1 MRVKSNKSVRSSARL
16 ARRTS
21 TSSTLELAAEFPF
34 WRRSVPRIGAVKSIA
49 ATVAGILYG
58 AGGTALAQEAAPAA
72 ATSAV
77 APESLQEVV
86 VTASATGVKKL
97 DASYSIVS
105 VDQDLIKEANPK
117 STADLLKVSPG
128 IWPESSGG
136 QTGANIEVAGFP
148 SGGDAPFFT
157 TMIEGMPLYG
167 MPNLSFMDS
176 SSFIRID
183 DTIDRVE
190 VVQGGPGAVFG
201 PGQMGAT
208 ANFILKRGTEQT
220 TGAVGFT
227 YGNEGLW
234 RLDGTAGFKI
244 ADGWY
249 GYVGGFYRL
258 NEGVRPPQFNAD
270 QGGQF
275 TATVNHDLDGG
286 SLMIW
291 GRVLDDKNQFI
302 VPVPVIQSA
311 SGTNFS
317 AYPGFCALKCSY
329 GSWNIQNVTLPT
341 PTGGFEGAN
350 LSNGRG
356 GNFYFG
362 GIKYDQHFGNLE
374 VLNNLI
380 LDGGGLDTNALF
392 SGPSPRPLGYLLYG
406 CQAPGFA
413 VYAAGCPAGV
423 NGTPTDTNNYG
434 IDPKTGNITYP
445 NAGGPGTGLPASY
458 NVQAT
463 YSGSGLAV
471 PLNQNVIQQGWW
483 YIQKSLA
490 NFADELRLNWTLFE
504 GNTLTGGLYYT
515 RYSMNDNWSL
525 GNQQLMTNSPNA
537 TAINLQYLAGATCT
551 TPGTTNT
558 CHLTSNQG
566 FLNFNS
572 NYNILQHGDA
582 RNIAGYLSDS
592 WRIGGFLI
600 DAGVRLENID
610 ARWRGCGTN
619 DASKTHKPLGT
630 AFDLY
635 DNNVPVCSDV
645 QEYEHYTTTRPTFT
659 GGINYEFND
668 HMSVYGRANTGN
680 HFDDFDNNIRGSN
693 GKYAPLETVTNYEA
707 GFKFQ
712 ASWVYADISAYK
724 RDFTG
729 LQYTQSDAAGIST
742 GITSTY
748 GATSKGV
755 NFVGTVT
762 PLQNFVIRLVGDY
775 MDGHY
780 ENYVGCLPYFDVFG
794 HHQCASING
803 APLQRQPKWQVRV
816 TPSYTIPWSDGD
828 VTGFVTYEYVGQR
841 FEDQT
846 GLQPLGTYYMLSAG
860 IVANVSRH
868 WQLRVQGTNLTNQI
882 GLTEGNAR
890 KTGAAAGI
898 GNVLLARPIEGQEIN
913 FTAYYKF

>member
-1 MRVKSNKSVRSSARL
+1 MRVKSNKALHRSAGPARL
-16 ARRTS
+16 AS
-21 TSSTLELAAEFPF
+21 GPSVLALPAGTPL
-34 WRRSVPRIGAVKSIA
+34 WRGPVPRIGATTVA
-49 ATVAGILYG
+49 AAVAGILYG
-58 AGGTALAQEAAPAA
+58 TGGTAMAQEAAPAA
-72 ATSAV
+72 ASAV

-97 DASYSIVS
+97 DASYNIVT
-105 VDQDLIKEANPK
+105 VDQNLIKEANPK

-157 TMIEGMPLYG
+157 NMIEGMPLYG

-176 SSFIRID
+176 SSLFRVD

-190 VVQGGPGAVFG
+190 VVQGGPGALYG

-220 TGAVGFT
+220 TGSVGVT

-234 RLDGTAGFKI
+234 RIDANAGFKV
-244 ADGWY
+244 AEGWY
-249 GYVGGFYRL
+249 GTVGGFYRVSD
-258 NEGVRPPQFNAD
+258 GVRPPQFYSD

-275 TATVNHDLDGG
+275 TATLNHDLDGG
-286 SLMIW
+286 SLFIW

-302 VPVPVIQSA
+302 VPVPVLYNQSGA
-311 SGTNFS
+311 TSTS
-317 AYPGFCALKCSY
+317 YPGFCALKCTY

-350 LSNGRG
+350 LANGRG
-356 GNFYFG
+356 GNLYYG

-392 SGPSPRPLGYLLYG
+392 SGPSPRPLSYLLYG
-406 CQAPGFA
+406 CQVPQ
-413 VYAAGCPAGV
+413 PAGYCTGGGV
-423 NGTPTDTNNYG
+423 GGVGGTPVDTQNYG
-434 IDPKTGNITYP
+434 IDPKTGALTYP
-445 NAGGPGTGLPASY
+445 NAGGPGTGIPHNLF

-463 YSGSGLAV
+463 YAGSGVAV
-471 PLNQNVIQQGWW
+471 PMDQNVIQQGWW
-483 YIQKSLA
+483 YIQKSLS
-490 NFADELRLNWTLFE
+490 NFADELRLNWTVFE
-504 GNTLTGGLYYT
+504 GNTLTGGVYFAK
-515 RYSMNDNWSL
+515 YSMNDNWSL
-525 GNQQLMTNSPNA
+525 GNQMLMTNTPNA
-537 TAINLQYLAGATCT
+537 TAINLNYRAGATCT
-551 TPGTTNT
+551 TPGNTNT
-558 CHLTSNQG
+558 CNLTSSQG

-572 NYNILQHGDA
+572 NYNILQHGNA
-582 RNIAGYLSDS
+582 ENIAGYLSDS
-592 WRIGGFLI
+592 WRINRFLI
-600 DAGVRLENID
+600 DAGARLENID
-610 ARWRGCGTN
+610 VRWRGCGTN
-619 DASKTHKPLGT
+619 NASKTHVALGT
-630 AFDLY
+630 PFDLW

-659 GGINYEFND
+659 GGVNYEFSD

-693 GKYAPLETVTNYEA
+693 GKYAPVETVTNYEV

-712 ASWVYADISAYK
+712 TTWLYLDVSGYK

-729 LQYTQSDAAGIST
+729 LQYTQSDAAGNST

-748 GATSKGV
+748 GATAKGID
-755 NFVGTVT
+755 FVGTVT
-762 PLQNFVIRLVGDY
+762 PFQNFVIRLVGDY

-780 ENYVGCLPYFDVFG
+780 ENYVGCVKYFDIFG
-794 HHQCASING
+794 HPQCAQING
-803 APLQRQPKWQVRV
+803 VALQRQPKWQIRV
-816 TPSYTIPWSDGD
+816 TPSYTVPWSSGD
-828 VTGFVTYEYVGQR
+828 LTAFLTYEYVGER
-841 FEDQT
+841 NEDIT
-846 GLQPLGTYYMLSAG
+846 GLTPLGTYYMLGAG
-860 IVANVSRH
+860 IVANVGNH
-868 WQLRVQGTNLTNQI
+868 WQFRVQGTNLTSQLGI
-882 GLTEGNAR
+882 TEGNAR
-890 KTGAAAGI
+890 KLGQAAGI
-898 GNVLLARPIEGQEIN
+898 GGVLLARPIEGQEIN